1 MFIFSTSIARD
12 MDIRH
17 VKTAEEAA
25 IEMIENIYSDYKLDC
40 DVIYTTESI
49 QDYLLAHDENS
60 SEDKDLMHLQDL
72 YLKLKNGESLQKLL
86 TELTDQ
92 MLLIRHCYDP
102 YWEVSVEFDEN
113 KKITVEAF
121 SNVDNVFQYDAM
133 LKWIENEEK

>member
-12 MDIRH
+12 MDISH
-17 VKTAEEAA
+17 VKTAEEAV
-25 IEMIENIYSDYKLDC
+25 ISMIETIYDDYKLDE
-40 DVIYTTESI
+40 DVVYTSLSI
-49 QDYLLAHDENS
+49 QEYLQAYDERS
-60 SEDKDLMHLQDL
+60 SEAEDLIRLQDL

-121 SNVDNVFQYDAM
+121 SNVDNVFQYDAI
-133 LKWIENEEK
+133 LKWIEDEK

>member
-17 VKTAEEAA
+17 VKTAEEAV
-25 IEMIENIYSDYKLDC
+25 IEMIENIYDDYKLDKN
-40 DVIYTTESI
+40 VVYTSLSI
-49 QDYLLAHDENS
+49 QEYLQAYDERS
-60 SEDKDLMHLQDL
+60 SEAEDLIRLQDL

-86 TELTDQ
+86 TELADQ

-102 YWEVSVEFDEN
+102 YWEISVEFDEN
-113 KKITVEAF
+113 KKITAEAF

>member
-17 VKTAEEAA
+17 VKTAEEAV
-25 IEMIENIYSDYKLDC
+25 IEMIENIYDDYKLDKN
-40 DVIYTTESI
+40 VVYTSLSI
-49 QDYLLAHDENS
+49 QEYLQAYDERS
-60 SEDKDLMHLQDL
+60 SEAEDLIRLQDL
-72 YLKLKNGESLQKLL
+72 YLTLKNGESLEKLL
-86 TELTDQ
+86 TKLYDQ

-113 KKITVEAF
+113 KKITAEAF

>member
-17 VKTAEEAA
+17 VKTAEEAV
-25 IEMIENIYSDYKLDC
+25 IEMIENIYSDYELDH

-49 QDYLLAHDENS
+49 QDYLLVHDENS

-72 YLKLKNGESLQKLL
+72 YLKLKNGKSLEKLL
-86 TELTDQ
+86 TELADQ

-113 KKITVEAF
+113 KKITAEAF

>member
-86 TELTDQ
+86 TELTDK

-121 SNVDNVFQYDAM
+121 SNVDNVFQYDAI
-133 LKWIENEEK
+133 LKWIEDEK

>member
-1 MFIFSTSIARD
+1 

-17 VKTAEEAA
+17 VKTAEEAV
-25 IEMIENIYSDYKLDC
+25 IEMIENIYSDYELDH

-72 YLKLKNGESLQKLL
+72 YLKLKNGKSLEKLL
-86 TELTDQ
+86 TELADQ

-113 KKITVEAF
+113 KKITAEAF
-121 SNVDNVFQYDAM
+121 SNVDNIFQYDAI
-133 LKWIENEEK
+133 LKWIEDEK

>member
-1 MFIFSTSIARD
+1 
-12 MDIRH
+12 MDISH
-17 VKTAEEAA
+17 VKTAEEAV
-25 IEMIENIYSDYKLDC
+25 ISMIETIYDDYKLDE
-40 DVIYTTESI
+40 DVVYTSLSI
-49 QDYLLAHDENS
+49 QEYLQAYDERS
-60 SEDKDLMHLQDL
+60 SEAEDLIRLQDL

-121 SNVDNVFQYDAM
+121 SNVDNVFQYDAI
-133 LKWIENEEK
+133 LKWIEDEK

>member
-12 MDIRH
+12 MDISH
-17 VKTAEEAA
+17 VKTAEEAV
-25 IEMIENIYSDYKLDC
+25 ISMIETIYDDYKLDE
-40 DVIYTTESI
+40 DVVYTSLSI
-49 QDYLLAHDENS
+49 QEYLQAYNERS
-60 SEDKDLMHLQDL
+60 SEAEDLIRLQDL
-72 YLKLKNGESLQKLL
+72 YLKLKNGKSLEKLL
-86 TELTDQ
+86 TELADQ

-113 KKITVEAF
+113 KKITAEAF

>member
-1 MFIFSTSIARD
+1 

-17 VKTAEEAA
+17 VKTAEEAV
-25 IEMIENIYSDYKLDC
+25 IEMIENIYSDYELDHN
-40 DVIYTTESI
+40 VIYTTESI

-86 TELTDQ
+86 TELADQ

-121 SNVDNVFQYDAM
+121 SNVDNVFQYDAI
-133 LKWIENEEK
+133 LKWIEDEK

>member
-12 MDIRH
+12 MDIHH
-17 VKTAEEAA
+17 VKTAEEAV
-25 IEMIENIYSDYKLDC
+25 ISMIETIYDDYKLDE
-40 DVIYTTESI
+40 DVVYTSLSI
-49 QDYLLAHDENS
+49 QEYLQAYDENN
-60 SEDKDLMHLQDL
+60 SEAEDLIRLQDL

-86 TELTDQ
+86 TELADQ

-102 YWEVSVEFDEN
+102 YWEISVEFDEN
-113 KKITVEAF
+113 KKITAEAF

>member
-12 MDIRH
+12 MDISH
-17 VKTAEEAA
+17 VKTAEEAV
-25 IEMIENIYSDYKLDC
+25 ISMIETIYDDYKLDE
-40 DVIYTTESI
+40 DVVYTSLSI
-49 QDYLLAHDENS
+49 QEYLQAYDERS
-60 SEDKDLMHLQDL
+60 SEAEDLIRLQDL
-72 YLKLKNGESLQKLL
+72 YLKLKNGKSLEKLL
-86 TELTDQ
+86 TELADQ

-113 KKITVEAF
+113 KKITAEAF

>member
-1 MFIFSTSIARD
+1 

-17 VKTAEEAA
+17 VKTAEEAV
-25 IEMIENIYSDYKLDC
+25 IEMIENIYSDYELDH

-86 TELTDQ
+86 TELADQ

-133 LKWIENEEK
+133 LKWIEDEK

>member
-1 MFIFSTSIARD
+1 

-17 VKTAEEAA
+17 VKTAEEAV
-25 IEMIENIYSDYKLDC
+25 IEMIENIYSDYELDH

-49 QDYLLAHDENS
+49 QDYLLAHDENN

-86 TELTDQ
+86 TELADQ

-121 SNVDNVFQYDAM
+121 SNVDNVFQYDAI
-133 LKWIENEEK
+133 LKWIEDEK

>member
-17 VKTAEEAA
+17 VKTAEEAV
-25 IEMIENIYSDYKLDC
+25 IEMIENIYSDYELDH

-49 QDYLLAHDENS
+49 QDYLLAHDKNS

-86 TELTDQ
+86 TELADQ

-121 SNVDNVFQYDAM
+121 SNVDNVFQYDAI
-133 LKWIENEEK
+133 LKWIEDEK

>member
-12 MDIRH
+12 MDIHH
-17 VKTAEEAA
+17 VKTAEEAV
-25 IEMIENIYSDYKLDC
+25 ISMIETIYDDYKLDE
-40 DVIYTTESI
+40 DVVYTSLSI
-49 QDYLLAHDENS
+49 QEYLQAYDKNS
-60 SEDKDLMHLQDL
+60 SEAEDLIRLQDL

-86 TELTDQ
+86 TELADQ

-102 YWEVSVEFDEN
+102 YWEISVEFDEN
-113 KKITVEAF
+113 KKITAEAF

>member
-17 VKTAEEAA
+17 VKTAEEAV
-25 IEMIENIYSDYKLDC
+25 IEMIENIYSDYELDH

-72 YLKLKNGESLQKLL
+72 YLKLKNGKSLEKLL
-86 TELTDQ
+86 TELADQ

-113 KKITVEAF
+113 KKITAEAF
-121 SNVDNVFQYDAM
+121 SNVDNIFQYDAI
-133 LKWIENEEK
+133 LKWIEDEK

>member
-12 MDIRH
+12 MDIQP
-17 VKTAEEAA
+17 VKTADEAV
-25 IEMIENIYSDYKLDC
+25 IEMIENIYSDYKLDH

-60 SEDKDLMHLQDL
+60 SEAEDLIYLQDL
-72 YLKLKNGESLQKLL
+72 YLKLKNGESLEKLVSESAHQ
-86 TELTDQ
+86 TI
-92 MLLIRHCYDP
+92 LIRHCYDP

-121 SNVDNVFQYDAM
+121 SNVDNVFQYDAI
-133 LKWIENEEK
+133 LKWIEDEK